1 MPGPTVGS
9 SRALPESPDKAKTVR
24 CIACAG
30 LMPWGVL
37 AIRHAENVHVHCLLV
52 RRPVSGGALMFT
64 GIIQSTGRVT
74 RSEPRG
80 GDLRFTLIASDFDA
94 SDIALGDSI
103 AVSGCC
109 LTVVAHEGDTL
120 AFDVSNESLA
130 LTILG
135 GLGVGDRVN
144 LEKALRLSDR
154 LGGHLVSGHVDG
166 VGTIAAIEPDARS
179 QRWRVEAPPALMRY
193 IAAKG
198 SVCMDGVS
206 LTVNAIDGH
215 AFEVNLVPHTVAH
228 TTFADRR
235 VGDRVNLEIDMLA
248 RYVERLLVAREP

>member
-1 MPGPTVGS
+1 MRRPHALGR
-9 SRALPESPDKAKTVR
+9 SRHSP
-24 CIACAG
+24 
-30 LMPWGVL
+30 
-37 AIRHAENVHVHCLLV
+37 AENVHVHRLLV
-52 RRPVSGGALMFT
+52 RRLVSGGALMFT

-74 RSEPRG
+74 RSEPCC
-80 GDLRFTLIASDFDA
+80 GDLRFTLVAPGFDTSDV
-94 SDIALGDSI
+94 ALGDSI

-109 LTVVAHEGDTL
+109 LTVVAQEGDTL

-130 LTILG
+130 LTTLG
-135 GLGVGDRVN
+135 GLGIGDRVN
-144 LEKALRLSDR
+144 LEKALRLSDH

-198 SVCMDGVS
+198 SVCVDGVS
-206 LTVNAIDGH
+206 LTVNAIDGR
-215 AFEVNLVPHTVAH
+215 AFEINLVPHTVEH

-235 VGDRVNLEIDMLA
+235 MGDRVNLEIDMLA
-248 RYVERLLVAREP
+248 RYVERLLVAGEQ

>member
-1 MPGPTVGS
+1 
-9 SRALPESPDKAKTVR
+9 
-24 CIACAG
+24 
-30 LMPWGVL
+30 
-37 AIRHAENVHVHCLLV
+37 
-52 RRPVSGGALMFT
+52 MFT
-64 GIIQSTGRVT
+64 GIIHATGRVA

-80 GDLRFTLIASDFDA
+80 GDLRFTLIAPDFDA
-94 SDIALGDSI
+94 SDVALGDSI

-130 LTILG
+130 FTTLG
-135 GLGVGDRVN
+135 DLGVGDRVN

-166 VGTIAAIEPDARS
+166 VGHIVSIEPDARS
-179 QRWRVEAPPALMRY
+179 QRWIIEAPSALARY

-198 SVCMDGVS
+198 SVCVEGVS
-206 LTVNAIDGH
+206 LTVNTVEGARFG
-215 AFEVNLVPHTVAH
+215 VNLIPHTVGQ
-228 TTFADRR
+228 TTFGDRR

-248 RYVERLLVAREP
+248 RYVERLRSCDHP

>member
-1 MPGPTVGS
+1 
-9 SRALPESPDKAKTVR
+9 
-24 CIACAG
+24 
-30 LMPWGVL
+30 
-37 AIRHAENVHVHCLLV
+37 
-52 RRPVSGGALMFT
+52 MFT

-74 RSEPRG
+74 RSEPSG
-80 GDLRFTLIASDFDA
+80 GDLRFTLIAPDFDA

-120 AFDVSNESLA
+120 AFDVSNESLS
-130 LTILG
+130 LTTLG
-135 GLGVGDRVN
+135 SLGIGDRVN
-144 LEKALRLSDR
+144 LEKAMRLSDR

-166 VGTIAAIEPDARS
+166 VGTIVSIEPDARS
-179 QRWRVEAPPALMRY
+179 QRWRIAAPRELMRY

-198 SVCMDGVS
+198 SVCIDGVS
-206 LTVNAIDGH
+206 LTVNAVDGG

-235 VGDRVNLEIDMLA
+235 ADDRVNLEIDMLA
-248 RYVERLLVAREP
+248 RYVERLLAAGEH

>member
-1 MPGPTVGS
+1 MPEPTVGS
-9 SRALPESPDKAKTVR
+9 RSTLPESPDEAKTVR
-24 CIACAG
+24 RIARAG

-37 AIRHAENVHVHCLLV
+37 AIRHAENVHVHRSRDRRLV
-52 RRPVSGGALMFT
+52 AGGALMFT

-80 GDLRFTLIASDFDA
+80 GDLRIAIVAPEFDA
-94 SDIALGDSI
+94 PDVALGDSI

-109 LTVVAHEGDTL
+109 LTVVAQEGDTL

-130 LTILG
+130 LTTLG
-135 GLGVGDRVN
+135 GLGIGDRVN

-154 LGGHLVSGHVDG
+154 LGGHMVSGHVDG
-166 VGTIAAIEPDARS
+166 IGTIIAIEPDARS
-179 QRWRVEAPPALMRY
+179 QRWRIEALHALMRY

-198 SVCMDGVS
+198 SVCVDGVS
-206 LTVNAIDGH
+206 LTVNAVDGN

-248 RYVERLLVAREP
+248 RYVERLLIAKEH